1 MKERNSFRFRLM
13 ILVLFISAGF
23 LWVIINLFYIQIVK
37 GSEWQ
42 KTGEMQY
49 KSEFTV
55 KSKRGRIITNDGEV
69 LAYDGETYDLILDP
83 TLIDPEN
90 IDKLMELLKKN
101 IISFDVNKVKNDIS
115 DKMRQNKKY
124 LKLDYF
130 R

>member
-90 IDKLMELLKKN
+90 IDKLMELFKKN
-101 IISFDVNKVKNDIS
+101 IISFDVNKVKNDI
-115 DKMRQNKKY
+115 
-124 LKLDYF
+124 
-130 R
+130 